1 MRGTVG
7 PSWLA
12 WFVAAV
18 SAGGCSFFDPVGG
31 GDLSFALPINREFKI
46 ASADSRWWPSPALGV
61 PDMICGGPAALVSD
75 CCQPPEPMK
84 PVDCQEY
91 PLSCDPADGYCAL
104 AFDYDDAVEIDLGSD
119 VPALKDHPNRVL
131 AQATLAHIETAVTMG
146 AGSLPLRTAS
156 LFAAPQGTT
165 SAQAAGAT
173 FLADVPLGSAGP
185 QQGDLVAQAE
195 IGLSPFL
202 TDFNTP
208 FVLIISARVVVKSGA
223 APKGVET
230 IRVGGTVDANF

>member
-7 PSWLA
+7 PLWLA

-18 SAGGCSFFDPVGG
+18 LAGGCSFFDQVGSG
-31 GDLSFALPINREFKI
+31 NLSFALPINRAFEI
-46 ASADSRWWPSPALGV
+46 ATADSRWWPSPALGV
-61 PDMICGGPAALVSD
+61 PDVICSGPAALVSD
-75 CCQPPEPMK
+75 CCQPPEPMTA
-84 PVDCQEY
+84 VDCQEY

-131 AQATLAHIETAVTMG
+131 AQATLAPIETTVTSG
-146 AGSLPLRTAS
+146 VGTLPLRTAS
-156 LFAAPQGTT
+156 LYAAPQGTT

-173 FLADVPLGSAGP
+173 FLADVPLGSEKGQRAY
-185 QQGDLVAQAE
+185 LAAQAE

-208 FVLIISARVVVKSGA
+208 FVLILSARVVVKSGA

-230 IRVGGTVDANF
+230 IKVGGTVDASF